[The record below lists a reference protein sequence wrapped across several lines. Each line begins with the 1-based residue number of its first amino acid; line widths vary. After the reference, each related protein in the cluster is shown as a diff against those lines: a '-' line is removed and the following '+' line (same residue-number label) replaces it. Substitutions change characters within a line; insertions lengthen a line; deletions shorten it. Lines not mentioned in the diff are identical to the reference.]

1 VPVKKTKDPL
11 FGAAV
16 LKLSFRLRG
25 EENTAAYRFVYDG
38 VLRDLNITD
47 EAVESYLKEN
57 LEKVRKAVRGKE
69 RRSDSDGSESS
80 ES

>member
-25 EENTAAYRFVYDG
+25 EENSAAYRFIYDG
-38 VLRDLNITD
+38 VLRDLKVTD
-47 EAVESYLKEN
+47 EAVEEYLKNN
-57 LEKVRKAVRGKE
+57 LERVRKAVRGRE
-69 RRSDSDGSESS
+69 RGDGGDDEP
-80 ES
+80 EA